1 MHPVLSNRVVLMV
14 AILAGGLSLAFT
26 LAARSTLISPHPGLA
41 AVEPSTLGGGS
52 AAADVPGVPYLED
65 GYELA
70 AVSVAIPRDI
80 STIRAAIP

>member
-1 MHPVLSNRVVLMV
+1 MHPVLSNRVVLMA

-26 LAARSTLISPHPGLA
+26 LAARSTLVPHVGPA

-52 AAADVPGVPYLED
+52 AAADVPGVPYLEG

-70 AVSVAIPRDI
+70 AFSGAIPRDI
-80 STIRAAIP
+80 STVRAVVP